1 MSSVD
6 LARQALLSAREA
18 AKKNDAT
25 QAKKPKRR
33 TGTQYAEQP
42 CLRRIVFPRGQWGHP
57 RGRTE
62 QGFRGTRGSPLE
74 GTVPAG
80 AAKQPCAR

>member
-33 TGTQYAEQP
+33 TGTQYAE
-42 CLRRIVFPRGQWGHP
+42 
-57 RGRTE
+57 
-62 QGFRGTRGSPLE
+62 
-74 GTVPAG
+74 
-80 AAKQPCAR
+80 